1 IDKEEVFS
9 ALNLGVV
16 AAKTYTEER
25 TTEDGSK
32 RYHILIRTTKPI
44 LTKQLKFDE
53 KEEISIRGENSLL
66 VAGGTPYA
74 SGSAYEHFITSP
86 KKIAAVDPGFF
97 TAVEKLWN
105 DYHGLGE
112 KGGKSF
118 SKLIKSVTLK
128 TDILSVIRQ
137 CVESEGKKLED
148 YTDNG
153 DYCQCRC
160 PLPHHTD
167 LQPSFTIYK
176 KTNSYYC
183 FGCSKGGNVI
193 TFLKEFYGF
202 TIGEAVNRL
211 KETGAIK
218 EENEERFKRKAHF
231 EKGGRLYLEILT
243 RDEQYKYAHLNDS
256 DDVELIDGV
265 DDILPVEL
273 PVTKEG
279 ELALI
284 VKMPDENV
292 ASSTLLSPVKLLEKI
307 KAHISKYC
315 DLPELGIQ
323 LGTYYVLFTWFYT
336 KVNTVGYLR
345 FLADTGKGKSRMLTV
360 VSDICFYPTSAG
372 GSSSFSGMMRT
383 QEYWHG
389 TLVMDEADWTGDKES
404 SIVKYLNAGFERDK
418 YFILSNKNDPSKQE
432 VFDPFSTK
440 IIAMREP
447 FRDNATEGRL
457 LSISPHET
465 TKASIP
471 ILLGKEYY
479 EEAAELRNEI
489 ARFVLVHW
497 NDVDGEKML
506 DFRGLGIEPRLQ
518 QLAKPLSIIFQMW
531 NDGEEIFKRYILKRQ
546 KELKKE
552 LKADCIG

>member
-1 IDKEEVFS
+1 
-9 ALNLGVV
+9 
-16 AAKTYTEER
+16 
-25 TTEDGSK
+25 
-32 RYHILIRTTKPI
+32 
-44 LTKQLKFDE
+44 
-53 KEEISIRGENSLL
+53 
-66 VAGGTPYA
+66 
-74 SGSAYEHFITSP
+74 
-86 KKIAAVDPGFF
+86 
-97 TAVEKLWN
+97 
-105 DYHGLGE
+105 
-112 KGGKSF
+112 
-118 SKLIKSVTLK
+118 
-128 TDILSVIRQ
+128 
-137 CVESEGKKLED
+137 
-148 YTDNG
+148 
-153 DYCQCRC
+153 
-160 PLPHHTD
+160 
-167 LQPSFTIYK
+167 
-176 KTNSYYC
+176 
-183 FGCSKGGNVI
+183 
-193 TFLKEFYGF
+193 
-202 TIGEAVNRL
+202 
-211 KETGAIK
+211 
-218 EENEERFKRKAHF
+218 
-231 EKGGRLYLEILT
+231 
-243 RDEQYKYAHLNDS
+243 
-256 DDVELIDGV
+256 
-265 DDILPVEL
+265 
-273 PVTKEG
+273 
-279 ELALI
+279 
-284 VKMPDENV
+284 
-292 ASSTLLSPVKLLEKI
+292 
-307 KAHISKYC
+307 
-315 DLPELGIQ
+315 
-323 LGTYYVLFTWFYT
+323 
-336 KVNTVGYLR
+336 
-345 FLADTGKGKSRMLTV
+345 MLTV

-552 LKADCIG
+552 RAQSWDGSMFNFVYAVSIGEEDVLSDFDSYYNQDTGDIPVITPNMVGKAFNTSARTATKTLKRIGFDVERRHITIYRKLELDKYAEKDQVVRAYVVPEEQRWREIVQRYYYDEDANNGDYDIEIPEILKSKTYTRVSRSVTSGTSVTKDEKPVTDVTDVTQYITRQEKNEKDITDDETLEDIFKEQYESKGIGKCPKCGNERRLFENPHNKEENLCAGCLRNAIRGELNRSVDFKRVDGVPEANIEAKGGVIG

>member
-1 IDKEEVFS
+1 MNSRRSELKKVPPYLERYLQWDIQIVPLEEDRSSKKPLIKIKDQEGLKTVKEVEGWLPKTDRFAIRCGEVSGYLVGIDIDKEEVFS

-16 AAKTYTEER
+16 AARTYTEER

-97 TAVEKLWN
+97 NALEKLWN

-292 ASSTLLSPVKLLEKI
+292 ASSTLLSPVKLLEN
-307 KAHISKYC
+307 
-315 DLPELGIQ
+315 P
-323 LGTYYVLFTWFYT
+323 
-336 KVNTVGYLR
+336 N
-345 FLADTGKGKSRMLTV
+345 
-360 VSDICFYPTSAG
+360 
-372 GSSSFSGMMRT
+372 SS
-383 QEYWHG
+383 
-389 TLVMDEADWTGDKES
+389 
-404 SIVKYLNAGFERDK
+404 
-418 YFILSNKNDPSKQE
+418 
-432 VFDPFSTK
+432 
-440 IIAMREP
+440 
-447 FRDNATEGRL
+447 
-457 LSISPHET
+457 
-465 TKASIP
+465 
-471 ILLGKEYY
+471 
-479 EEAAELRNEI
+479 
-489 ARFVLVHW
+489 
-497 NDVDGEKML
+497 
-506 DFRGLGIEPRLQ
+506 DFRG
-518 QLAKPLSIIFQMW
+518 
-531 NDGEEIFKRYILKRQ
+531 
-546 KELKKE
+546 
-552 LKADCIG
+552 